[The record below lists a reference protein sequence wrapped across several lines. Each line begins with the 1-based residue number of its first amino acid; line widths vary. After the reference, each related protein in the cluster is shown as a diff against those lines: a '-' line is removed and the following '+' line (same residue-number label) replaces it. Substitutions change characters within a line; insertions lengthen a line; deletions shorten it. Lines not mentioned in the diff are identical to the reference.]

1 MKWIRAARHTVSSQ
15 ALNSLYYPSQHHIH
29 WYSMTTPAFSVA
41 MQQLELRDVVL
52 MLYEDCINVVWRL
65 QRAPE
70 CWQLLAR
77 PFAVDYSWTVFIV
90 RSVRP
95 WHSALHPLAHCPS
108 CPLPLWHSLQIPRLQ
123 YTTVA
128 QGQYRQNRHPATQK
142 TRPHGDKQTDRE
154 RERERQT
161 WGQYYKRCLT
171 LV

>member
-1 MKWIRAARHTVSSQ
+1 MSHEVDKGSQTYCIITGIKQSLLSITTSYSLIQYDNTCLLCRHAT
-15 ALNSLYYPSQHHIH
+15 AG
-29 WYSMTTPAFSVA
+29 TKGC
-41 MQQLELRDVVL
+41 
-52 MLYEDCINVVWRL
+52 CINVVWRL